1 MSVQVSYLMPPAWYD
16 RGRMGTISRMMTSYA
31 SPSKMHRRCETK
43 GDLVRMLQ
51 GSADDLRA
59 LGVSKMGVFGSFRH
73 DAAGADSDVDLLV
86 EFEPG
91 QKTFDHFVALAGLLE
106 EALQRPVELVT
117 PEALSPHVG
126 PHILREVEY
135 VPLGA

>member
-1 MSVQVSYLMPPAWYD
+1 
-16 RGRMGTISRMMTSYA
+16 MGTISRMMTSYA
-31 SPSKMHRRCETK
+31 SRSKMHRRCETK